1 MKRLSPGALRTA
13 APGRL
18 AGNRKPA
25 EKLGAAPDK
34 LPLSLCLGFGVGSL
48 GISILLNTVTTFFPA
63 LMTTVLGQSAALAGL
78 LLTVSKL
85 YDVVADIVIGT
96 VSDRTQSRLG
106 RRRPYLLA
114 GAIVSALSFV
124 LIFAPP
130 KIEGTA
136 LILYML
142 VALVVYST
150 GYSLFS
156 VPYVAMSGEMTDGY
170 HERTRLLS
178 YRAFFIAIGQTL
190 SAAGTAA
197 LITWAGGGSHGYT
210 VMGLTTGAIMT
221 ASLAASFFGTA
232 RARCVHVQHSAP
244 FGSREALRTLVS
256 SRPFVLLMCV
266 KLTQYMAIAI
276 VNTTKLLFLLNVLHV
291 GYAGLVLLA
300 LVQNIVSAVSLP
312 GWVRL
317 ARRIGKKRT
326 HMIAIVTLAAVYAS
340 WFWTGPG
347 ITSAGIWVR
356 GAINGVAAAGVMLM
370 SNSMLPDVM
379 EYDRLRTGRRRE
391 GVFSGIY
398 TILEKVAYAIGA
410 GVVGLLLAAFG
421 YIPTLQGQLVQQPG
435 SAITAL
441 YAGASIIPTA
451 LVLVSCALML
461 RYELD
466 ERVLHEAAGTIPAKP
481 NGGMARCARAASV
494 VK

>member
-1 MKRLSPGALRTA
+1 MKRLSPGAPRA
-13 APGRL
+13 ATPSRF
-18 AGNRKPA
+18 AVFRKPA
-25 EKLGAAPDK
+25 EELGAAHDK
-34 LPLSLCLGFGVGSL
+34 VPLSLCLGFGVGSL

-96 VSDRTQSRLG
+96 VSDRTRSRLG

-124 LIFAPP
+124 LIFVPP
-130 KIEGTA
+130 KVEGTA
-136 LILYML
+136 LILYMF
-142 VALVVYST
+142 VALIVYST

-197 LITWAGGGSHGYT
+197 LITWAGGGSHGYA

-221 ASLAASFFGTA
+221 AALAASFFGTA
-232 RARCVHVQHSAP
+232 RARRVYVQHSAP
-244 FGSREALRTLVS
+244 LGSREALRTLVS
-256 SRPFVLLMCV
+256 SRPFVLLMSV

-312 GWVRL
+312 VWVRL
-317 ARRIGKKRT
+317 ARRIGKKRAYI
-326 HMIAIVTLAAVYAS
+326 IAIAALAAVYAS

-356 GAINGVAAAGVMLM
+356 GAINGIAAAGVTLM

-398 TILEKVAYAIGA
+398 TILEKVAYAVGA

-451 LVLVSCALML
+451 LVLVSCALMF

-466 ERVLHEAAGTIPAKP
+466 ERVLQEAAVKIPTKP
-481 NGGMARCARAASV
+481 DGSMARCAGAASV